1 MQKDEKQKEID
12 VLNQAFQR
20 NRNLFLAG
28 FQGLTVA
35 QDTELRRSIRATGS
49 QYQVVKNT
57 LARKAAKD
65 TPVEPLEKQFA
76 GSSAIAYN
84 DKDPVTLAKA
94 LSTYAK
100 NNPLFVFKAGIVEGR
115 VVSLKDL
122 DAIANLPSRE
132 ELISK
137 MMFLINSQ
145 AQRIATV
152 ISAVSRNLAVVLSQA
167 SEQKKFP
174 E

>member
-12 VLNQAFQR
+12 LLNQAFQS

-57 LARKAAKD
+57 LARKAAKE
-65 TPVEPLEKQFA
+65 TPVEPLQKEFA

-84 DKDPVTLAKA
+84 DQDPVALAKA

-100 NNPLFVFKAGIVEGR
+100 NHPLFVFKAGIVEGR

-122 DAIANLPSRE
+122 EAIANLPARE

-137 MMFLINSQ
+137 MMFLINSP
-145 AQRIATV
+145 AQRIASV
-152 ISAVSRNLAVVLSQA
+152 LSAVSRNLAVVLSQA